1 MAENL
6 NNQMKTLTLE
16 KLHALKFKIEQELLE
31 RSQQDR
37 ACVIEQIKVLC
48 NEYDISAID
57 LRGGLKESPTPK
69 KKLKK
74 SPKQNPI
81 KQALDVITQGREYI
95 KEKEADLNSCINQ
108 NYVDLYAVDVVQD
121 YTTMEKLNALS
132 DIRAR
137 LAAADSKRQLVT
149 QIDSAKQQ
157 QLNRLNTV
165 ILQTIET
172 GKLTSRELKTVLT
185 LTEFDDY
192 ESRCN
197 APSPNDVYAAG
208 VPSFFDNY
216 ISYMKQADLF
226 NASADKLASARKR
239 TFKNGK
245 SSAELM
251 RNKAE
256 RLYEKAI
263 ECIEELHGTAD
274 WDVAQ
279 QWLDRDVNFVEHGK
293 APSPCVVEVPR
304 LRNSKSPHVRMGL
317 PKSDKYLKKRLAAI
331 ETLCVA
337 IETIIY
343 EPDTYVTPSSSAQSK
358 SLCDLINNIDDDLN
372 F

>member
-1 MAENL
+1 MAESL
-6 NNQMKTLTLE
+6 NPQ
-16 KLHALKFKIEQELLE
+16 LKKYSVEQLNTIKAQAELELLE
-31 RSQQDR
+31 RSKSNR
-37 ACVIEQIKVLC
+37 ACVINQIIVLC
-48 NEYDISAID
+48 KEYDISAID
-57 LRGGLKESPTPK
+57 LRGAF
-69 KKLKK
+69 KK
-74 SPKQNPI
+74 SPTIKNKRKKSPSQCPI
-81 KQALDVITQGREYI
+81 KQALDVITQGREHI

-108 NYVDLYAVDVVQD
+108 NYVDLYALDVMQD
-121 YTTMEKLNALS
+121 NTTMAIPNELSILMAKLAT
-132 DIRAR
+132 
-137 LAAADSKRQLVT
+137 ADSKRKLVFHIDAT
-149 QIDSAKQQ
+149 QQQ

-185 LTEFDDY
+185 LTDFDEY

-197 APSPNDVYAAG
+197 APSPHDVYVAG

-226 NASADKLASARKR
+226 NASADKIASARKR
-239 TFKNGK
+239 TFKNGQ

-274 WDVAQ
+274 WDVAK
-279 QWLDRDVNFVEHGK
+279 QWLDRDVNFVEHDK
-293 APSPCVVEVPR
+293 SPSPCVVEVPR
-304 LRNSKSPHVRMGL
+304 LRKSKSPHVRMGL

-343 EPDTYVTPSSSAQSK
+343 EPDTYVTPSSSVQSK
-358 SLCDLINNIDDDLN
+358 ALLDFITSIDDLN
-372 F
+372 LL